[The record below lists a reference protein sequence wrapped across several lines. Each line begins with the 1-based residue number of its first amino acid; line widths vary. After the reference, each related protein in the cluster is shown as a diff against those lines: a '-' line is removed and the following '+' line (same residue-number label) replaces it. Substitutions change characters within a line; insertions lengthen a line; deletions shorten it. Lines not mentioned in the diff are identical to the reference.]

1 MRGGNMSTGPENEKE
16 EQEQEYCGPGCGGHH
31 HWGHHRMHMMRFA
44 AMTLEEEI
52 EFLEAVKERLEERL
66 SSVNARLQKL
76 KA

>member
-1 MRGGNMSTGPENEKE
+1 MSTEPENEKE
-16 EQEQEYCGPGCGGHH
+16 EQEQEYCGPGCGSHH
-31 HWGHHRMHMMRFA
+31 RWGHHRMHMMRFA
-44 AMTLEEEI
+44 TMTLEEEV

>member
-1 MRGGNMSTGPENEKE
+1 
-16 EQEQEYCGPGCGGHH
+16 
-31 HWGHHRMHMMRFA
+31 MHMMRFA

>member
-1 MRGGNMSTGPENEKE
+1 MSTEPENEKNEQE
-16 EQEQEYCGPGCGGHH
+16 EQEQGYCGPGCGSHH
-31 HWGHHRMHMMRFA
+31 HWGHHRMHMMHFA
-44 AMTLEEEI
+44 TMTLEEEI